1 MSLIWSGRAQVSH
14 RRAFP
19 VYLLRGRAG
28 ASERAAL
35 RSPGAQRDERAISWR
50 RVCAILCIDRGLTR
64 VALMEIISNM
74 SQVTTLWFGQQ
85 RDSETVRPYSCSITL
100 PVSGGHTATMSTS
113 AKAGVT

>member
-1 MSLIWSGRAQVSH
+1 
-14 RRAFP
+14 
-19 VYLLRGRAG
+19 
-28 ASERAAL
+28 
-35 RSPGAQRDERAISWR
+35 
-50 RVCAILCIDRGLTR
+50 
-64 VALMEIISNM
+64 MEIISNM